1 MLARILPYLRCPR
14 CTAARLQDGGA
25 AVECRDCRARYPIEE
40 GILEMMDGEAAQVIT
55 PFQRIMQT
63 RLVVAIY
70 ERFWRRLGYFLAS
83 SRSFDDEIAA
93 ILRLQSGSGAARVL
107 DLACG
112 TGVFT
117 RPLARALGGV
127 VVGLDL
133 SRPMLRRARLLAER
147 EDVRNIVLIRASAF
161 RIPFVAETFAGVN
174 CCGALHLFDRPEPAL
189 AEIARVLART
199 GRFSLQTTIRPRRSA
214 GFAYVMERFIRFG
227 FFAEDELREL
237 LRRHGFKIVDGE
249 RHRISC
255 TLLARHI
262 SCPEGSAR
270 VI

>member
-1 MLARILPYLRCPR
+1 MLERILPYLRCPR
-14 CTAARLQDGGA
+14 CAGARLQGDGGA
-25 AVECRDCRARYPIEE
+25 VACRACCARYPVAE
-40 GILEMMDGEAAQVIT
+40 GILEMMDDEAAQVIT

-63 RLVVAIY
+63 RLVVGVY
-70 ERFWRRLGYFLAS
+70 ERFWRRLGYYLAS
-83 SRSFDDEIAA
+83 SRPFDHEIAA
-93 ILRLQSGSGAARVL
+93 ILRLQAGSGGARVL

-112 TGVFT
+112 TGVFA

-133 SRPMLRRARLLAER
+133 SRPMLRQARLLAER
-147 EDVRNIVLIRASAF
+147 EDVRNIVLIRGSAF

-214 GFAYVMERFIRFG
+214 GLAYVLERFIRFG
-227 FFAEDELREL
+227 FFEEDELREL

-255 TLLARHI
+255 TVLARHI
-262 SCPEGSAR
+262 SCPEGSVR